1 MVDRCIFTLWAK
13 DAHVD
18 SESVMLMLMLQRAAL
33 SLQPRVGSSFWA
45 GACCPL
51 QQGWQGRLADFS
63 PLPVGLETQT
73 AGQATWQR
81 AREGWG
87 SGAELGSEARG
98 DRWPGG
104 CVGRRAP
111 SHTFWASLNCCR
123 NAHLDTSFCRTG
135 RKRNNG
141 GWGKGR
147 ERRTPTHKPKLIPG
161 IYCEITAKVLWAPL
175 SPLAKDKCKVS
186 LSVALS
192 SSYTTFRRCFVKHRE
207 QKIQIPKPE
216 Y

>member
-1 MVDRCIFTLWAK
+1 MLTSTANQWCWCLCCSGQPCPCSQELGAVSGLGLAVLFSRAGRAGWPTSPPCLWELRPRQQDRQPGKEQEK
-13 DAHVD
+13 DGV
-18 SESVMLMLMLQRAAL
+18 QAL
-33 SLQPRVGSSFWA
+33 SWAPR
-45 GACCPL
+45 
-51 QQGWQGRLADFS
+51 QG
-63 PLPVGLETQT
+63 
-73 AGQATWQR
+73 
-81 AREGWG
+81 
-87 SGAELGSEARG
+87 G

-104 CVGRRAP
+104 CVSRRAL
-111 SHTFWASLNCCR
+111 SRTFWASLNCCR

-175 SPLAKDKCKVS
+175 LPLAKHKCKVS
-186 LSVALS
+186 LSVSLS
-192 SSYTTFRRCFVKHRE
+192 SSYAVFRRCFVKHRE